1 MTNEVY
7 QKRRPM
13 LNLFPQWCIFFV
25 REMRIIKSLFF
36 CFVSWMELVIS
47 IGRGLL
53 DDFSFLLP
61 YALDQFLGDLDTT
74 RKWMHYRVVFFFQ
87 YFGLLGW
94 NIMLGTLR
102 IRWRM
107 LTLHGIEFVI
117 CLLFFFCFSF
127 PSFDGNPFIL
137 QF

>member
-1 MTNEVY
+1 
-7 QKRRPM
+7 M

-74 RKWMHYRVVFFFQ
+74 RK
-87 YFGLLGW
+87 
-94 NIMLGTLR
+94 
-102 IRWRM
+102 
-107 LTLHGIEFVI
+107 
-117 CLLFFFCFSF
+117 
-127 PSFDGNPFIL
+127 
-137 QF
+137 